1 MAERCPDDSQV
12 LAFVERR
19 LSGRARAA
27 MDAHLDRCGD
37 CRRLVARLICAATD
51 RPPPPDSVRPPPSTA
66 GETAAKS
73 RLAELLATLTRDA
86 ELTPLPDKV
95 ADRFAILGVAGRGGM
110 GIVFRARDEH
120 TGGEVALKVLGS
132 RSIKPVRFRRE
143 AEALARLEHPA
154 VVRYIDHGNADGLD
168 YLAMEWLEGET
179 LRARL
184 TREPLSVDDALT
196 LGARVAEGIAEAHR
210 LGLIHRDL
218 KPSNLMLA
226 NGEVAQTKVIDF
238 GLTRR
243 AGFPTHWT
251 GTNVVG
257 TPGYLAPEQAR
268 GEAVDERADLF
279 ALGAILHE
287 AIAGGPAFAARDKTA
302 LLAKVLLEPVPSLE
316 RLRPDV
322 PIELAELV
330 SSLLHKDPAQRP
342 ASALAVA
349 DKLGRLQRSVEDGV
363 ARSTKAL
370 TRGERELIIVLVV
383 GRDAGEE
390 VHDESLPGGG
400 KLRRKPWLARL
411 ADHNDARYEPL
422 ATGPSLLSWKAED
435 APDCARRAVAV
446 ALDIG
451 RRAPGLPMGIAT
463 VRAEVGK
470 ALAAGEAIDRAVSL
484 VHQRPRRGAA
494 ALDGLTADLVA
505 GHFDVS
511 SDEQGRAWLRGS
523 APEDEPRM
531 VAGRPTP
538 LVGRE
543 TELAMALAAVTTS
556 FDASEARAIVL
567 MGDAGM
573 GKTRLRH
580 EIIAEVAVRFAPL
593 HIWTAAAD
601 PMEAEV
607 AGALVGRLISRAA
620 HVDEHSAPAARQ
632 ARLKEFV
639 RATVA
644 EPDATRVGDFV
655 VEMAGL
661 SRSGGEPGE
670 ALRAAMQSVAVMREQ
685 RRRALSDLVKGAL
698 SRRPLVI
705 VLEDLQWADAASL
718 ELMEHVLMEL
728 CDRPLLVLA
737 TARPTLEARGPLWPR
752 AETQVIRVGRIR
764 QAAAR
769 RLVDAVLAGEVGHE
783 DRARIVD
790 RAEGHPLSL
799 EELIRAAAAGAL
811 DLTPRTV
818 LALFQSR
825 LARMELAARRILRAA
840 SFFGVSFTSDGVS
853 ALLGG
858 DPPDDELLRWLDTLV
873 AREVLVHDGRTY
885 RFRHALYREAADATL
900 TDQDRETGHRLVGRW
915 FAEHRAAEPAVIAE
929 HLQRGDRAAEAARW
943 YVRAAEQALGAHDF
957 DGTLSFAARAIS
969 CGARGELL
977 GEVRA
982 LEAEAYQWRGEDERM
997 DAAASEALERLP
1009 PEHPRYG
1016 PAAGLG
1022 ALSAFRRGRPER
1034 TIAIA
1039 EQLLSHLRAAPEI
1052 TYPAA
1057 LAGIYCAEHVHL
1069 TGRLDLGAALL
1080 SLVEERASDLV
1091 ARDPLI
1097 VAARAKA
1104 RARAAAH
1111 AADAAASARYYA
1123 QAAEAYQRIGDR
1135 RLAGTM
1141 LGAHGCMLSELGD
1154 FEQAARDLELALCET
1169 RALGLTAIT
1178 SAFEHNLAIA
1188 YARAGRL
1195 DEADQHQRAAL
1206 EQFEA
1211 QGFERMIAG
1220 CHIWLALTALER
1232 GEHER
1237 AARHAEVAVAQQKA
1251 GEPVRAYSL
1260 ATRARVA
1267 LAAGRVDDALGS
1279 AGEAMAIL
1287 RRIGHLDEGESLARL
1302 IYAEALAAAGQSGAA
1317 REAIAE
1323 AEREL
1328 MARAQ
1333 RITDP
1338 ALRQRFLE
1346 RVSENAATLALAR
1359 ALGAEGAQV
1368 EPQ

>member
-1 MAERCPDDSQV
+1 MDETRACPDDSLV
-12 LAFVERR
+12 LAFIERQLGPQER
-19 LSGRARAA
+19 EAI
-27 MDAHLDRCGD
+27 DEHLDRCEE
-37 CRRLVARLICAATD
+37 CRRLVARLICAVSD
-51 RPPPPDSVRPPPSTA
+51 RPPPPDSVRPTGSTV
-66 GETAAKS
+66 GETVARS

-95 ADRFAILGVAGRGGM
+95 ADRFAVIGVAGRGGM
-110 GIVFRARDEH
+110 GVVFRARDEH
-120 TGGEVALKVLGS
+120 NGCEVALKVLGS

-143 AEALARLEHPA
+143 AEALARLEHPS
-154 VVRYIDHGNADGLD
+154 VVRYVDHGNADGLD

-184 TREPLSVDDALT
+184 KREPLSVDEALI

-218 KPSNLMLA
+218 KPSNLIL
-226 NGEVAQTKVIDF
+226 GHGKVTETKVIDF

-316 RLRPDV
+316 RMRPDV

-330 SSLLHKDPAQRP
+330 SSLLEKDPARRP
-342 ASALAVA
+342 ASALFVA
-349 DKLGRLQRSVEDGV
+349 EKLTRLQSSVEEGI

-383 GRDAGEE
+383 GRDAEE
-390 VHDESLPGGG
+390 EARDDSASGG
-400 KLRRKPWLARL
+400 KLARLRRDPWLARL
-411 ADHNDARYEPL
+411 ADESDARYEPL

-446 ALDIG
+446 AIDIA
-451 RRAPGLPMGIAT
+451 RRAPGLPIGIAT

-470 ALAAGEAIDRAVSL
+470 ALAAGEAIDRAVQL
-484 VHQRPRRGAA
+484 VHQQPRRGAA

-505 GHFDVS
+505 GHFDVA
-511 SDEQGRAWLRGS
+511 SDDRGRAWLRGP

-556 FDASEARAIVL
+556 FEAAEARAIVL
-567 MGDAGM
+567 MGEAGM

-580 EIIAEVAVRFAPL
+580 EIVAEIASRFEPIE
-593 HIWTAAAD
+593 IWSATAD

-607 AGALVGRLISRAA
+607 AGALMGRLLTRAA
-620 HVDEHSAPAARQ
+620 RIEEHTSPEARQ
-632 ARLKEFV
+632 EKLKAFV
-639 RATVA
+639 RATVPD
-644 EPDATRVGDFV
+644 EDATRVGDFV

-661 SRSGGEPGE
+661 SRSGAPGE

-685 RRRALSDLVKGAL
+685 RRRALSDVLKGTL
-698 SRRPLVI
+698 GRQPLVI
-705 VLEDLQWADAASL
+705 VLEDLQWADGASL
-718 ELMEHVLMEL
+718 ELVEQVLVEL
-728 CDRPLLVLA
+728 HGCPLLVLA
-737 TARPTLEARGPLWPR
+737 TARPNLEARGPLWER

-769 RLVDAVLAGEVGHE
+769 RLVDAVLGGEVGHD

-840 SFFGVSFTSDGVS
+840 SFFGVSFTADGVS

-858 DPPDDELLRWLDTLV
+858 DPPDHELRRWLDTLV
-873 AREVLVHDGRTY
+873 AREVLVHDGGTF
-885 RFRHALYREAADATL
+885 RFRHALYRDAADATL

-915 FAEHRAAEPAVIAE
+915 LAEHRAAEPAVIAE
-929 HLQRGDRAAEAARW
+929 HLQRGDRDAEAARW

-957 DGTLSFAARAIS
+957 GGTLAFAERAVR
-969 CGARGELL
+969 CGAEGELL

-982 LEAEAYQWRGEDERM
+982 LQAEAHQWSGEDERM
-997 DAAASEALERLP
+997 DAAASQALALLP

-1039 EQLLSHLRAAPEI
+1039 EELLGHLRAADEI

-1069 TGRLDLGAALL
+1069 TGRHDLGADLL
-1080 SLVEERASDLV
+1080 SLVERRASDLV

-1154 FEQAARDLELALCET
+1154 FEQAARDLELALGET
-1169 RALGLTAIT
+1169 RALGLLSIT

-1195 DEADQHQRAAL
+1195 DEADVHQRAAL

-1220 CHIWLALTALER
+1220 CHIWLALTAVER
-1232 GEHER
+1232 RELDR
-1237 AARHAEVAVAQQKA
+1237 AAVHAEQAVAQQKA

-1260 ATRARVA
+1260 ATMARVA
-1267 LAAGRVDDALGS
+1267 LRRGRSQEALGF
-1279 AGEAMAIL
+1279 AEEAMAIL

-1302 IYAEALAAAGQSGAA
+1302 VYAEALLAAGEGARA
-1317 REAIAE
+1317 RDAIAE
-1323 AEREL
+1323 AKHEL
-1328 MARAQ
+1328 MQRAD

-1338 ALRQRFLE
+1338 ALRQRFLD
-1346 RVSENAATLALAR
+1346 RVAENAATMELAGELKAH
-1359 ALGAEGAQV
+1359 G
-1368 EPQ
+1368 